1 MRIITKENIEELK
14 FDLWKKLP
22 LNVEAVQIDED
33 FEVVSTKDELMYGKA
48 GDYMVRGTA
57 GCLYPVDKKIFED
70 TYRKVQ
76 E

>member
-1 MRIITKENIEELK
+1 MRIITKENIDELK
-14 FDLWKKLP
+14 FEFWKKLP
-22 LNVEAVQIDED
+22 LNVEAIQINED

-70 TYRKVQ
+70 TYRKV
-76 E
+76 